1 MSMLTDV
8 IANNWIEALQSA
20 LAQPLQRWLT
30 DHPLAGWLV
39 VHPLWLLAVVVVVI
53 LLFAGLWSA
62 LARLTEGFW
71 LTLVRLPFQLS
82 VWVFTTLASGLTH
95 QWARAAKSPPD
106 PDRLSEIMLRLES
119 LQTEQETLLKEMR
132 QILAKSPT
140 ILDQDSGS

>member
-8 IANNWIEALQSA
+8 ITNNWIEALQST
-20 LAQPLQRWLT
+20 LAQPLQRWLA

-39 VHPLWLLAVVVVVI
+39 VHPLWLLALVVVAI

-71 LTLVRLPFQLS
+71 LTLVRLPFQIS
-82 VWVFTTLASGLTH
+82 VWLFTSLASGLTQ
-95 QWARAAKSPPD
+95 QWARAAKPD
-106 PDRLSEIMLRLES
+106 PAPDRLSEIMVRLES

-132 QILAKSPT
+132 QILGTHQKTP
-140 ILDQDSGS
+140 DQGSGS